1 MSRFITEAE
10 QALIDIIKPLNTA
23 KWKADYRWDML
34 ESAITKLGEDYGG
47 VDMCPDFQRG
57 HVWTPVQQRLY
68 IESCLRGVVSS
79 AGLLIQFS
87 CSSWADEDVESDLP
101 SGLLCL
107 DGLQRFTAIT
117 EFAKGNVTPFG
128 LTLAELEGTHFSI
141 KQRYVKVAI
150 HGFTRRADLLEN
162 YLALNAGGTPH
173 SPDEIARVRALLAK
187 EKELKDCKQ

>member
-34 ESAITKLGEDYGG
+34 ESAITKLGEDYGSL
-47 VDMCPDFQRG
+47 DMCPDFQRG
-57 HVWTPVQQRLY
+57 HVWTPDQQRHY
-68 IESCLRGVVSS
+68 IENCLRGVVSS

-87 CSSWADEDVESDLP
+87 CSSWAEQDIETDLP

-117 EFAKGNVTPFG
+117 EFAKGNIMPFG
-128 LTLAELEGTHFSI
+128 LTMAELDGTQFGI
-141 KQRYVKVAI
+141 KRFYVKVAI
-150 HGFTRRADLLEN
+150 HSFTRRADLLEN
-162 YLALNAGGTPH
+162 YLALNAGGTQH

-187 EKELKDCKQ
+187 EKELKGSKQ